1 VNYPLRVRIG
11 VALAVVLSMW
21 GVVEYFGFETAYQ
34 RQSRDPYQV
43 AAQAARL
50 EGVAALVPEDAIL
63 GYVTDMEMENLS
75 ARVMFNSTQYTLA
88 PRILRQDTNAVR
100 VLGNFAR
107 PADFGDLGR
116 RQGLS
121 IERDFRNGIVLF
133 RRESAK

>member
-1 VNYPLRVRIG
+1 
-11 VALAVVLSMW
+11 MW